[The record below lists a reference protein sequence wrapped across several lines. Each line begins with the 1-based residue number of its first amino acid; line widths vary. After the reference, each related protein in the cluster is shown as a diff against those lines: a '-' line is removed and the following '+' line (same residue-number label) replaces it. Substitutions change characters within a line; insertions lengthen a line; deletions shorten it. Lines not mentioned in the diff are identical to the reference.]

1 MSQPMD
7 WTGLILGAAAMA
19 AGGVLKGAVGAGAP
33 LIAVPLLALLYD
45 VPFAVALFVI
55 PSLLGNIWQG
65 WLYRAHFLPRGFLL
79 GFAGAGGAGAFIGS
93 LVLANVPGDILLA
106 GLALIV
112 FLYLGLRFSRPDWVL
127 SRQAGS
133 RLAIPAGLLGGIMQ
147 GAGGVSAPVSVT
159 FLNAM
164 RLERLEFI
172 GTIAVFFA
180 TMSIV
185 QLPTLWALG
194 ILTPERALLGLAAAL
209 PLFGAMPVGAWLARH
224 LSREVFDK
232 VILALLAIIAF
243 RLLYGAEI

>member
-1 MSQPMD
+1 MD
-7 WTGLILGAAAMA
+7 WTGLILGPAAMA

-33 LIAVPLLALLYD
+33 LIVVPLLALLYD
-45 VPFAVALFVI
+45 VPFAVAMFVI

-65 WLYRAHFLPRGFLL
+65 WIYREHFLPRRFLL

-93 LVLANVPGDILLA
+93 LVLANVPGDILLG

-112 FLYLGLRFSRPDWVL
+112 FLYLALRFARPGWVL
-127 SRQAGS
+127 SRSAGD

-172 GTIAVFFA
+172 ATIAIFFA
-180 TMSIV
+180 TMSLV
-185 QLPTLWALG
+185 QLPTLWSLG
-194 ILTPERALLGLAAAL
+194 IMTPERAALGLAAAI
-209 PLFGAMPVGAWLARH
+209 PLFGAMPIGAWLARH
-224 LSREVFDK
+224 ISRDVFDK
-232 VILALLAIIAF
+232 IILALLAIIAC
-243 RLLYGAEI
+243 RLLYAALV

>member
-1 MSQPMD
+1 MD

-33 LIAVPLLALLYD
+33 LIVVPLLALLYD
-45 VPFAVALFVI
+45 VPFAVAMFVI

-65 WLYRAHFLPRGFLL
+65 WMYRAHFLPRRFLL

-93 LVLANVPGDILLA
+93 LVLANVPGDILLG

-112 FLYLGLRFSRPDWVL
+112 FLYLALRFARPDWVL
-127 SRQAGS
+127 SRAAGD
-133 RLAIPAGLLGGIMQ
+133 RLAIPAGLLGGVMQ

-172 GTIAVFFA
+172 ATIAVFFA
-180 TMSIV
+180 TMSLV
-185 QLPTLWALG
+185 QLPTLWSLG
-194 ILTPERALLGLAAAL
+194 IMTPERAVLGLAAAL
-209 PLFGAMPVGAWLARH
+209 PLFGAMPLGAWAARH
-224 LSREVFDK
+224 ISRDVFDRI
-232 VILALLAIIAF
+232 ILALLAIIAC
-243 RLLYGAEI
+243 RLLYGAVT